1 MISAFERLFGEFERM
16 FGAIKSLGTR
26 RLALLSI
33 LTYELL
39 VAEVMVMP
47 PL

>member
-1 MISAFERLFGEFERM
+1 MISELERM

>member
-1 MISAFERLFGEFERM
+1 MISELERM
-16 FGAIKSLGTR
+16 FDAIKGLGTR

-33 LTYELL
+33 LTYEFL